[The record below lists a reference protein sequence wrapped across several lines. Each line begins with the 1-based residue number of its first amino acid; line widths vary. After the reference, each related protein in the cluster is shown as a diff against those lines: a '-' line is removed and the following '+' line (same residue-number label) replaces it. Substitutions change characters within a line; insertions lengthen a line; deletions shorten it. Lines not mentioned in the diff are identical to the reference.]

1 MSNSKPVRWG
11 TMIPLIGGSALGCE
25 KATGNRPMFHLS
37 YTPFAANESH
47 LHRYWPNIPTFQL
60 DKTTFPV
67 DKILAGGDIDFINS
81 VCPCAGLSMLNT
93 VTKGASGRGSDA
105 VQNQWMIKSARFVLE
120 NVKPKVLWGE
130 NAPGL
135 FLSLGE
141 DMVPKLKSLGM
152 EYGYSFSMVKTNTQ
166 LHGLPQMRMRTFYFF
181 WRSPTVPM
189 LRYIVKQAP
198 HLIEYLRDIPPWATF
213 QDQFVAE
220 GKVTERFKPYLYVL
234 LRENMTHQ
242 EFAKKMAESFG
253 TITISRYLEKYNL
266 IDDCIN
272 WLRMYYP
279 NDKWSVKNNSKS
291 RTHIQYLTH
300 MKDKLSRGL
309 GYWDD
314 SPKFMGDHF
323 TAVIT
328 KNVVYAVHP
337 VEDRFLNIREIMHLM
352 GLPHDFQ
359 IDDPKNWN
367 HVCQNVP
374 LNTASDWAAEVLR
387 FCRGEAE
394 MTNFSFLKQDNCSQR
409 IVEKEFTQ
417 IKTEI
422 KTEIKV
428 EQEESYANFETPQF
442 NIFDQD
448 QTRIKSEQAEANAQ
462 FEAPELKIEDLHYMM
477 KGDEDPAIKGEN
489 NDQRIEI
496 KTESEILV
504 MQQGNLIPLKI
515 EVKEE
520 PFNYGDE
527 KQNYLNFENVQLE
540 SQNLQSYDS
549 SVIKSNSLKVMNS
562 NLRSQVELTSESKS
576 SLIHKTDPT
585 SKETVYQCGLC
596 KQVKFRTK
604 PELKFHFNSCT
615 LRMQEVRSEPFY
627 EDRPTSFECGR
638 CKFRAGNKR
647 LMSEHWIT
655 DWSDCMKMS
664 KRIRGV

>member
-1 MSNSKPVRWG
+1 MSNSKPERPVRWG
-11 TMIPLIGGSALGCE
+11 TMIPLIGGSALGCA
-25 KATGNRPMFHLS
+25 KTTGNLPLFHLS

-67 DKILAGGDIDFINS
+67 EKILAEGDIDFINS

-220 GKVTERFKPYLYVL
+220 GKVTDRFKPYMYVL

-242 EFAKKMAESFG
+242 QFSKKMADSFG

-266 IDDCIN
+266 IDDCIE
-272 WLRMYYP
+272 WLKMYFP
-279 NDKWSVKNNSKS
+279 NHKWSVKNNSKS

-409 IVEKEFTQ
+409 IVEKEFT
-417 IKTEI
+417 KI

-428 EQEESYANFETPQF
+428 EQEEALADFETPQF
-442 NIFDQD
+442 KLDEQD
-448 QTRIKSEQAEANAQ
+448 QTEIKMEQDETYTQ
-462 FEAPELKIEDLHYMM
+462 FEAPELKIEDLHYM
-477 KGDEDPAIKGEN
+477 IKGNEGF
-489 NDQRIEI
+489 DIKEEQKIEI

-504 MQQGNLIPLKI
+504 EQQGNLIPVKI
-515 EVKEE
+515 EVK
-520 PFNYGDE
+520 DE
-527 KQNYLNFENVQLE
+527 HFSQGVEMQNILNFK
-540 SQNLQSYDS
+540 NLQPETETLPVKTYDT
-549 SVIKSNSLKVMNS
+549 SVIKPNPLKVTNRNS
-562 NLRSQVELTSESKS
+562 RSKVELASEYKSSSFQKSAPTNSGTVYECGMCKQARFWTKPELNYHFNSCKSPVQSSKS
-576 SLIHKTDPT
+576 EL
-585 SKETVYQCGLC
+585 TVFKCGLC
-596 KQVKFRTK
+596 KYMVK
-604 PELKFHFNSCT
+604 E
-615 LRMQEVRSEPFY
+615 
-627 EDRPTSFECGR
+627 
-638 CKFRAGNKR
+638 KR
-647 LMSEHWIT
+647 LMNEHWIN
-655 DWSDCMKMS
+655 DCTKTFNSS
-664 KRIRGV
+664 KRIRGF

>member
-1 MSNSKPVRWG
+1 
-11 TMIPLIGGSALGCE
+11 MIPLIGGSALGCA
-25 KATGNRPMFHLS
+25 KTTGNLPMFHLS

-67 DKILAGGDIDFINS
+67 EKILAGGEIDFINS

-220 GKVTERFKPYLYVL
+220 GKVTDRFKPYMYVL

-242 EFAKKMAESFG
+242 EFSKKMAESFG

-266 IDDCIN
+266 IDDCIE
-272 WLRMYYP
+272 WLKMYFP
-279 NDKWSVKNNSKS
+279 NHKWSVKKSSKS

-387 FCRGEAE
+387 FCRNEAE

-409 IVEKEFTQ
+409 IVEKEFT
-417 IKTEI
+417 KI

-428 EQEESYANFETPQF
+428 EQEEALPDFETPQF
-442 NIFDQD
+442 QLGHGQEIKMEQD
-448 QTRIKSEQAEANAQ
+448 ETYTQ

-477 KGDEDPAIKGEN
+477 KGSEGFDIKEEEK
-489 NDQRIEI
+489 DFTEQKIEI
-496 KTESEILV
+496 KAESEILV
-504 MQQGNLIPLKI
+504 MQQGNIIPVKI

-520 PFNYGDE
+520 PFAQGDE
-527 KQNYLNFENVQLE
+527 KHNYFNFEN
-540 SQNLQSYDS
+540 LQPETRTFPAHNYDT
-549 SVIKSNSLKVMNS
+549 SVIKPNPLKVMNRNAQS
-562 NLRSQVELTSESKS
+562 KVERTSENKS
-576 SLIHKTDPT
+576 SSIHESAPA
-585 SKETVYQCGLC
+585 SSETVYQCGLC
-596 KQVKFRTK
+596 KQAKFKTK
-604 PELKFHFNSCT
+604 PEMSFHFKSCIFSMKKAKLET
-615 LRMQEVRSEPFY
+615 PYIDEHTQ
-627 EDRPTSFECGR
+627 FECGV
-638 CKFRAGNKR
+638 CKFRFKQKR
-647 LMSEHWIT
+647 LLNEHWIN
-655 DWSDCMKMS
+655 DCTKMFNSS
-664 KRIRGV
+664 KRIRGF

>member
-1 MSNSKPVRWG
+1 
-11 TMIPLIGGSALGCE
+11 MIPLIGGSALGCA
-25 KATGNRPMFHLS
+25 KTTGNLPLFHLS

-67 DKILAGGDIDFINS
+67 EKILAEGDIDFINS

-220 GKVTERFKPYLYVL
+220 GKVTDRFKPYMYVL

-242 EFAKKMAESFG
+242 QFSKKMADSFG

-266 IDDCIN
+266 IDDCIE
-272 WLRMYYP
+272 WLKMYFP
-279 NDKWSVKNNSKS
+279 NHKWSVKNNSKS

-409 IVEKEFTQ
+409 IVEKEFT
-417 IKTEI
+417 KI

-428 EQEESYANFETPQF
+428 EQEEALADFEPPQF
-442 NIFDQD
+442 KLDEQD
-448 QTRIKSEQAEANAQ
+448 QTEIKMEQDETYTQ
-462 FEAPELKIEDLHYMM
+462 FEAPELKIEDLHYM
-477 KGDEDPAIKGEN
+477 IKGNEGF
-489 NDQRIEI
+489 DI
-496 KTESEILV
+496 
-504 MQQGNLIPLKI
+504 
-515 EVKEE
+515 KEE
-520 PFNYGDE
+520 QKN
-527 KQNYLNFENVQLE
+527 
-540 SQNLQSYDS
+540 
-549 SVIKSNSLKVMNS
+549 
-562 NLRSQVELTSESKS
+562 
-576 SLIHKTDPT
+576 
-585 SKETVYQCGLC
+585 
-596 KQVKFRTK
+596 
-604 PELKFHFNSCT
+604 
-615 LRMQEVRSEPFY
+615 
-627 EDRPTSFECGR
+627 
-638 CKFRAGNKR
+638 
-647 LMSEHWIT
+647 
-655 DWSDCMKMS
+655 
-664 KRIRGV
+664 

>member
-1 MSNSKPVRWG
+1 MSNSKPERPVRWG
-11 TMIPLIGGSALGCE
+11 TMIPLIGGSALGCA
-25 KATGNRPMFHLS
+25 KTTGNLPLFHLS

-67 DKILAGGDIDFINS
+67 EKILAEGDIDFINS

-220 GKVTERFKPYLYVL
+220 GKVTDRFKPYMYVL

-242 EFAKKMAESFG
+242 QFSKKMADSFG

-266 IDDCIN
+266 IDDCIE
-272 WLRMYYP
+272 WLKMYFP
-279 NDKWSVKNNSKS
+279 NHKWSVKNNSKS

-409 IVEKEFTQ
+409 IVEKEFT
-417 IKTEI
+417 KI

-428 EQEESYANFETPQF
+428 EQEEALADFEPPQF
-442 NIFDQD
+442 KLDEQD
-448 QTRIKSEQAEANAQ
+448 QTEIKMEQDETYTQ
-462 FEAPELKIEDLHYMM
+462 FEAPELKIEDLHYM
-477 KGDEDPAIKGEN
+477 IKGNEGF
-489 NDQRIEI
+489 DIKEEKDYTEQKIEI

-504 MQQGNLIPLKI
+504 EQQGNLIPVKI
-515 EVKEE
+515 EVK
-520 PFNYGDE
+520 DE
-527 KQNYLNFENVQLE
+527 HFSQGVEMQNFLNFKDLQPETQTLPVQT
-540 SQNLQSYDS
+540 YDT
-549 SVIKSNSLKVMNS
+549 SVIKPNPMKVTN
-562 NLRSQVELTSESKS
+562 RSSRSRVELTSEDKS
-576 SLIHKTDPT
+576 SSIQKSAPT
-585 SKETVYQCGLC
+585 NSGTVYQCGMC
-596 KQVKFRTK
+596 KQARFWTK
-604 PELKFHFNSCT
+604 PELSYHFNSCKSPV
-615 LRMQEVRSEPFY
+615 QSSKSELTVFK
-627 EDRPTSFECGR
+627 CGL
-638 CKFRAGNKR
+638 CKYMVKEKKHMN
-647 LMSEHWIT
+647 EHWIN
-655 DWSDCMKMS
+655 DCTKMFNSS
-664 KRIRGV
+664 KRIRGF